1 MDFLSF
7 LNNSITPY
15 HTIQNSVGMLLAQ
28 GFQKLSFQE
37 AWHLEPSKSYFI
49 KQGQTTL
56 FAFRMPQKISPKLHF
71 KLAMAHSDFPTL
83 KVTPRSMLSKSG
95 VQLVHSE
102 VYGSPLYH
110 SWLDRDLGCAGLI
123 VFEKDGQIQ
132 NRLVQ
137 GLKKFNIP
145 QLAVHLQRNVNQD
158 GIKVDPQKGLDVFWS
173 SNESDSLESWL
184 QQELAPGEELLDFD
198 IQFFDAQPASYGG
211 ANDEWIYS
219 GRLDNL
225 ASCHAAMEALLQSPP
240 ASNSVFGACIF
251 NHEEIG
257 SETREG
263 ARGPFLKVVLGQIL
277 DSLRVSELGL
287 HGVLENSFSISMDM
301 AHALHPSYP
310 EKYDDRHA
318 PVLGGGIVLKQN
330 AQKRYATDVF
340 SSATFKRLCRNAGIS
355 FQDFVS
361 RNDMPCGSTIGPAIS
376 ASLGIPTVDVGEP
389 MLSMHS
395 IREMSASRDHLEMT
409 RLITALF
416 QEA

>member
-7 LNNSITPY
+7 LNNSVTPY
-15 HTIQNSVGMLLAQ
+15 HAIKNSVNMLLEQ
-28 GFQKLSFQE
+28 GFQELTFQKV
-37 AWHLEPSKSYFI
+37 WHLEPSKSYFI
-49 KQGQTTL
+49 KQGPTTV
-56 FAFRMPQKISPKLHF
+56 FAFRMPQKISTKLRF
-71 KLAMAHSDFPTL
+71 NLAMAHSDFPTL
-83 KVTPRSMLSKSG
+83 KVTPRSTFYKSG

-110 SWLDRDLGCAGLI
+110 SWLDRDLGCAGLL
-123 VFEKDGQIQ
+123 VYEKDGQMQ

-137 GLKKFNIP
+137 SLKKFNIP
-145 QLAVHLQRNVNQD
+145 QLAVHLQRNVNQE

-173 SNESDSLESWL
+173 SNQEDSLESWL
-184 QQELAPGEELLDFD
+184 QQELAPGEDLLDFD

-211 ANDEWIYS
+211 VNEEWIYS

-225 ASCHAAMEALLQSPP
+225 ASCHAAIKALLKSVP
-240 ASNSVFGACIF
+240 APDSICGACLF

-263 ARGPFLKVVLGQIL
+263 ARGPFLKAVLAQIL
-277 DSLRVSELGL
+277 ESLQLPNINL
-287 HGVLENSFSISMDM
+287 AGVLENSFAISMDM

-310 EKYDDRHA
+310 EKHDIGHA
-318 PVLGGGIVLKQN
+318 PSLGGGVVLKQN

-340 SSATFKRLCRNAGIS
+340 SSAIFKRLCRNAGVS

-361 RNDMPCGSTIGPAIS
+361 RNDMPCGSTIGPSIA

-395 IREMSASRDHLEMT
+395 IREMSASKDHLEMIL
-409 RLITALF
+409 LIVALF
-416 QEA
+416 QEI